1 MINILHAE
9 ANKGV
14 VITYSLPPTAN
25 TKSRAA
31 ELKENAGKKSA
42 KPTVEARIKS
52 IARDIT
58 ERKRKFNAREEDEE
72 EGDEEEEE
80 GGDGD
85 EEEEEGGDGD
95 EEREN
100 DEGGSYIDQL
110 DNDNSRPNFLNDLKN
125 VLKLWKGDLYGMK
138 RNLEKLV
145 GKFCSNLPC
154 LARSGLELLFDPIS
168 NCRPCSL

>member
-9 ANKGV
+9 ANEGV

-31 ELKENAGKKSA
+31 ELKKNSGMESA

-58 ERKRKFNAREEDEE
+58 ERKRKSNARKEDEE
-72 EGDEEEEE
+72 EES
-80 GGDGD
+80 

-100 DEGGSYIDQL
+100 DEVGSYIDQL
-110 DNDNSRPNFLNDLKN
+110 ENDDSRPSFHSFVNDLRD
-125 VLKLWKGDLYGMK
+125 VLKLWKGDLYGIEDRVK
-138 RNLEKLV
+138 KIE
-145 GKFCSNLPC
+145 G
-154 LARSGLELLFDPIS
+154 
-168 NCRPCSL
+168 